1 MKLGYVRVSTK
12 EQNEA
17 RQLEALRQHGIEK
30 FFEEKVSGRDTN
42 RPELKALQ
50 EFAREGDFIYIESI
64 SRLARNTLDFL
75 NLVEQFTAKG
85 IHLVSLKEN
94 IDTSTPQG
102 KFMLSVFA
110 ALSQLERDTIKQ
122 RQREGID
129 LALSEGRSY
138 GRPKVDMD
146 MKSFR
151 KVYRQWK
158 DEGLSVV
165 QAAKLLGVSR
175 QVFYRRVE
183 EYEKQAPPSIR

>member
-17 RQLEALRQHGIEK
+17 RQLEALKPYGIEELYK
-30 FFEEKVSGRDTN
+30 EKVSGKDTN
-42 RPELKALQ
+42 RPKLKALQ
-50 EFAREGDFIYIESI
+50 QYARKGDTIYIESI

-75 NLVEQFTAKG
+75 RLVEEFTAKG
-85 IHLVSLKEN
+85 VNLVSLKEN

-129 LALSEGRSY
+129 IALAEGRVY
-138 GRPKVDMD
+138 GRPKVEID
-146 MKSFR
+146 MKVFR
-151 KVYRQWK
+151 KVYKQYK
-158 DEGLSVV
+158 EEGLSVV
-165 QAAKLLGVSR
+165 QASKLLGVTR
-175 QVFYRRVE
+175 QVFYRRVAE
-183 EYEKQAPPSIR
+183 IEKTKTK

>member
-17 RQLEALRQHGIEK
+17 RQLEALRKCDVEK
-30 FFEEKVSGRDTN
+30 FFEEKVSGKDTN
-42 RPELKALQ
+42 RPELTALQ
-50 EFAREGDFIYIESI
+50 HFAREGDTIYIESI

-75 NLVEQFTAKG
+75 NLVEQFTSKG
-85 IHLVSLKEN
+85 VHLVSLKEN

-129 LALSEGRSY
+129 IALAEGRAY
-138 GRPKVDMD
+138 GRPRVAMD
-146 MKSFR
+146 EKAFR

-158 DEGLSVV
+158 DKDITVV
-165 QAAKLLGVSR
+165 QAAKLLGVTR
-175 QVFYRRVE
+175 QVFYRRIE
-183 EYEKQAPPSIR
+183 ELEVPKEN

>member
-17 RQLEALRQHGIEK
+17 RQLEALKKYDIEK
-30 FFEEKVSGRDTN
+30 YFEEKVSGKDTN
-42 RPELKALQ
+42 RPELAALQ
-50 EFAREGDFIYIESI
+50 QFAREGDTIYIESI

-75 NLVEQFTAKG
+75 NLVEQFTKKG
-85 IHLVSLKEN
+85 VHLVSLKEN

-129 LALSEGRSY
+129 VALAQGRAY
-138 GRPKVDMD
+138 GRPKVELDE
-146 MKSFR
+146 KVFR
-151 KVYRQWK
+151 KVYKQWK
-158 DEGLSVV
+158 AKELSVV
-165 QAAKLLGVSR
+165 QAAKLLGISR
-175 QVFYRRVE
+175 QIFYRRVE
-183 EYEKQAPPSIR
+183 EIECKSTKEQV